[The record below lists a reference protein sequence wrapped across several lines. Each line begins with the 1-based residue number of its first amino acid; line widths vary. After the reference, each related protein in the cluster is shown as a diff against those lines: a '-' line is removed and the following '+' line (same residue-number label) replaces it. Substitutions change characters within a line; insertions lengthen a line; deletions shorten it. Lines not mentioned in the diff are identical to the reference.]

1 MNKDQEK
8 EKLIRS
14 LFQAVDNIDSTESKE
29 TISQAA
35 TRIYLLKKEIVKID
49 PTWRVRDPYNYYVHR
64 ILSLL
69 DGIDTRENPNVHN
82 NQELYLKLFHET
94 RMIRKTNQSWRLNV
108 PKLVEFMTETS
119 KVMHPDRIEPME
131 TEEVSKPSSNN

>member
-108 PKLVEFMTETS
+108 PKLIEFMTETS

>member
-35 TRIYLLKKEIVKID
+35 TRIYLLKKEIVRID

>member
-8 EKLIRS
+8 ERLIRN

-35 TRIYLLKKEIVKID
+35 TRIYHLKREIVKAD
-49 PTWRVRDPYNYYVHR
+49 PTWGVRDPYNYYVHR

-119 KVMHPDRIEPME
+119 KVTHSDKIEPME
-131 TEEVSKPSSNN
+131 TEEVPKPSSSN

>member
-8 EKLIRS
+8 EKLIRN
-14 LFQAVDNIDSTESKE
+14 LFQAVDNLDSTESKE

-35 TRIYLLKKEIVKID
+35 TRIYHLKREIVKID
-49 PTWRVRDPYNYYVHR
+49 PTLRVRDPYNYYVHR

-82 NQELYLKLFHET
+82 NQELYLKLLHET
-94 RMIRKTNQSWRLNV
+94 KMIRKVNQYWRLDV
-108 PKLVEFMTETS
+108 PRLVNFITETS
-119 KVMHPDRIEPME
+119 KMTNLDKTEPME
-131 TEEVSKPSSNN
+131 TGSFQTWFK

>member
-1 MNKDQEK
+1 MSKDQEK
-8 EKLIRS
+8 ERLIRN
-14 LFQAVDNIDSTESKE
+14 LFKAIDNLDSTESKE

-35 TRIYLLKKEIVKID
+35 TRIYHLKREIVKID
-49 PTWRVRDPYNYYVHR
+49 PTWRVRDPYNYYIHR

-108 PKLVEFMTETS
+108 PRLVEFMTETS
-119 KVMHPDRIEPME
+119 QVTHPDKIELME
-131 TEEVSKPSSNN
+131 TEEVSKPSSGN

>member
-8 EKLIRS
+8 ERLIRN
-14 LFQAVDNIDSTESKE
+14 LFKAIDNLDSTESKE

-35 TRIYLLKKEIVKID
+35 TRIYHLKREIVKID
-49 PTWRVRDPYNYYVHR
+49 PTWRVRDPYNYYIHR
-64 ILSLL
+64 VLSLL

-94 RMIRKTNQSWRLNV
+94 KMIRKTNQSWRLNV
-108 PKLVEFMTETS
+108 PRLVEFMTEMS
-119 KVMHPDRIEPME
+119 KVTHPDKIEPME
-131 TEEVSKPSSNN
+131 TEEVPKPSSSN

>member
-1 MNKDQEK
+1 MNRNQEK
-8 EKLIRS
+8 EKLIRN
-14 LFQAVDNIDSTESKE
+14 LFQAIDNLDSTESKE

-35 TRIYLLKKEIVKID
+35 IRIYNLKREIVKVD

-108 PKLVEFMTETS
+108 HRLVEFMTETS
-119 KVMHPDRIEPME
+119 KGMYPDKIEPME
-131 TEEVSKPSSNN
+131 TEEVSKPNSSD

>member
-35 TRIYLLKKEIVKID
+35 TRIYLLKKEIIKID

>member
-8 EKLIRS
+8 EKLIRN

-64 ILSLL
+64 VLSLL
-69 DGIDTRENPNVHN
+69 DGIDTRENPNVRN

-94 RMIRKTNQSWRLNV
+94 KMIRKTNQSWRLNV
-108 PKLVEFMTETS
+108 PRLVEFMTETS
-119 KVMHPDRIEPME
+119 KVMHPNRIEPME
-131 TEEVSKPSSNN
+131 TEEVSKLSSNN

>member
-1 MNKDQEK
+1 MNEGQEK
-8 EKLIRS
+8 ERLIRN
-14 LFQAVDNIDSTESKE
+14 LFKAIDNLDLTESKE

-35 TRIYLLKKEIVKID
+35 TRIYYLKREIVKID

-64 ILSLL
+64 VLSLL

-94 RMIRKTNQSWRLNV
+94 KMVRKMNQSWRLNV
-108 PKLVEFMTETS
+108 PRLVEFMTETS
-119 KVMHPDRIEPME
+119 KVMHPDKIEPRE
-131 TEEVSKPSSNN
+131 TEEVPKPSSSN

>member
-14 LFQAVDNIDSTESKE
+14 LFQAVNNIDSTESKE

-35 TRIYLLKKEIVKID
+35 TRIYHLKREIVKVD

-82 NQELYLKLFHET
+82 NQELYLKLVHET
-94 RMIRKTNQSWRLNV
+94 RMIRKTNQSWRLDV
-108 PKLVEFMTETS
+108 PRLVEFMTETS
-119 KVMHPDRIEPME
+119 KVTHPDKIELME

>member
-1 MNKDQEK
+1 MNKGQEK
-8 EKLIRS
+8 EKLIRN

-35 TRIYLLKKEIVKID
+35 TRIYHLKKEIVKID

-108 PKLVEFMTETS
+108 PRLVGFMTETS
-119 KVMHPDRIEPME
+119 QVTHPDKIELME
-131 TEEVSKPSSNN
+131 TEEVSKPSSGN

>member
-8 EKLIRS
+8 ERLIRN
-14 LFQAVDNIDSTESKE
+14 LFKAIDNLDSTESKE

-35 TRIYLLKKEIVKID
+35 TRIYHLKREIIKID

-94 RMIRKTNQSWRLNV
+94 KMIRKTNQSWRLNV
-108 PKLVEFMTETS
+108 PRLVEFMTETS
-119 KVMHPDRIEPME
+119 KVTHLDKIEPME
-131 TEEVSKPSSNN
+131 TEEVSKPNSNN